1 MNGPSST
8 LVKEAAAEWL
18 EAARAGVVR
27 TRSGEP
33 YKPSAIRG
41 YEATLRRTIL
51 PELGHLR
58 LSALTRARI
67 QDLIDRLVAR
77 GLAPSTV
84 ANAILP
90 LRAIYRR
97 AVDREEVAVNPTER
111 LALPKDRATRDRV
124 AEPREVD
131 ALLRVLPEHHR
142 VLWATAVYTGLRRGE
157 LQALRWSC
165 VDLDSGILRVE
176 KSWDRVA
183 GLVDPKSR
191 SGERR
196 VPIPALLRRELLA
209 HRLRQG
215 AGGTGFVF
223 SATAERPFDAP
234 NALRVARRT
243 WSRAGL
249 RALGFHECRHTYASL
264 MIAAGVNAKAL
275 STYMGHSSITVTID
289 RYGHLM
295 PGNEREAAELLD
307 GYLERDRRCA
317 RAGARARGMLKGAD
331 G

>member
-8 LVKEAAAEWL
+8 LVKEAAGEWL

-41 YEATLRRTIL
+41 YEATLRRTIV

-84 ANAILP
+84 GNAILP

-111 LALPKDRATRDRV
+111 LALPKDRAARDRV

-142 VLWATAVYTGLRRGE
+142 VLWAAAVYSGLRRGE

-165 VDLDSGILRVE
+165 VDLEAGILRVE

-196 VPIPALLRRELLA
+196 VPIPGVLRQELLT

-223 SATAERPFDAP
+223 SATAEHPFDAP
-234 NALRVARRT
+234 NALRVARRA

-317 RAGARARGMLKGAD
+317 RAGARARGMLEGAD